1 MSGDADAAQARLL
14 VSALQNEIGS
24 MAGRLAKLERQV
36 GTDRTKRN
44 LAIRVAMADLRRDIG
59 KARFLIEGL
68 HRRFPEVAPTAE
80 LTGGRLGVGN
90 RELLQRAAGLALH
103 E

>member
-1 MSGDADAAQARLL
+1 MRRKRECWSQLYRTRLVQWRAVSRSWNAR
-14 VSALQNEIGS
+14 SALN
-24 MAGRLAKLERQV
+24 AP
-36 GTDRTKRN
+36 KRN
-44 LAIRVAMADLRRDIG
+44 LAIRVAMTDLRRDIG

-90 RELLQRAAGLALH
+90 RELLQRAAGLALY